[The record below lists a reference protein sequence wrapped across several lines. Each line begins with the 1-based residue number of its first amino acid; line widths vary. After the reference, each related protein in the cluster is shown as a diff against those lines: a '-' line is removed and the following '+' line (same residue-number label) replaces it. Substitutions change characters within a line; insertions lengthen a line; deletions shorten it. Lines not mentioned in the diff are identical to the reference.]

1 MLRPLIISFVLSIGL
16 SGLYQV
22 INYNSTDN
30 VQKYESL
37 KIIDQIYSI
46 QMASII
52 HEVDTTK
59 TPENV
64 QQLVGAGYLKPT
76 IKNNISNKSKEISI
90 RKIKE
95 KEEYIITYEK
105 PNKITEE
112 FCKTI
117 RETLSVE
124 ENIKLKNC
132 DKEVTQFIIKT

>member
-1 MLRPLIISFVLSIGL
+1 MLRPLIISFVFSIGL

>member
-117 RETLSVE
+117 RERLSVE